1 MAVCS
6 SPVSTHCVRD
16 SKMLTVR
23 MVIHADGC
31 GFIVETEIVE
41 GGKVH
46 FFTLSAFVHESFLK
60 ASSPA

>member
-1 MAVCS
+1 
-6 SPVSTHCVRD
+6 
-16 SKMLTVR
+16 